1 MAKVNRY
8 EDMNNL
14 QLDVVK
20 EIGSIGAGNAAT
32 SLSQVI
38 GKEIRMTV
46 PSVSI
51 LGYNEAVHNLG
62 DPEEVVAGVLV
73 QMSGEINGIMLYLL
87 KLDFVNAM
95 LESVFSRRLDDFSEM
110 TEIENSALV
119 EIGNIM
125 ISSYV
130 NAMSKLVNLSVNLS
144 VPDIAVN
151 MLGGILSVPMAA
163 LGYESDKLM
172 TINGRFICDNQEMY
186 SNLLMLPDVKSMNT
200 LFEKL
205 GVSQ

>member
-8 EDMNNL
+8 EDMDNL
-14 QLDVVK
+14 QMDVIK
-20 EIGSIGAGNAAT
+20 EIGSIGSGNAAT
-32 SLSQVI
+32 ALSQVI
-38 GKEIRMTV
+38 KKEVRMTV
-46 PSVSI
+46 PSVTI
-51 LGYNEAVHNLG
+51 LGYNEAVRQLG
-62 DPEEVVAGVLV
+62 FPEEEVAGVLV
-73 QMSGEINGIMLYLL
+73 EMSGEINGIMLYLL

-95 LESVFSRRLDDFSEM
+95 VESVFQRRLTTFREM
-110 TEIENSALV
+110 SDLEGSALV

-130 NAMSKLVNLSVNLS
+130 SAMSKMVGLSIQLS
-144 VPDIAVN
+144 VPKMAVN

-172 TINGRFICDNQEMY
+172 TINGRFICDNQELY